1 MLVTLLW
8 LLLFSSL
15 VLWLA
20 YTRASLAKATL
31 VLGVLSYVA
40 FRSRERRSPSLAAG
54 AGSAKQFFVRL
65 TLHDEGPTPAQ

>member
-1 MLVTLLW
+1 MDLVPVLSTIVLVATL
-8 LLLFSSL
+8 
-15 VLWLA
+15 
-20 YTRASLAKATL
+20 ATL

>member
-1 MLVTLLW
+1 MDLVPVLSTIVLVATL
-8 LLLFSSL
+8 
-15 VLWLA
+15 
-20 YTRASLAKATL
+20 ATL

-54 AGSAKQFFVRL
+54 TGSAKQFFVRL